1 LKKIKVNSILALI
14 LKAVG
19 NHSIDFEEESA
30 STMRMKMHF
39 FIQIDCSEMVIS
51 GGFA

>member
-19 NHSIDFEEESA
+19 NHSIDFKEESA
-30 STMRMKMHF
+30 SAMIMEVHF

-51 GGFA
+51 DGFA